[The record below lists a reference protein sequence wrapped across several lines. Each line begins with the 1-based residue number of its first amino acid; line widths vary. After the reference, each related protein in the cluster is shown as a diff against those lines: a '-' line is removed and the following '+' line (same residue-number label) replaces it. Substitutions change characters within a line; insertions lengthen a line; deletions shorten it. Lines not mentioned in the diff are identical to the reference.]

1 MKVSHNG
8 VREKTGKKKK
18 SILLRVALIAFSIYV
33 VIMMVQL
40 QLELDAS
47 QKLLQGVNDKIAAQQ
62 RINEDLETK
71 NQNLEQHLEQ
81 EAREQGYAKPGEIII
96 YEIPGADKK

>member
-1 MKVSHNG
+1 MKVSGSGARGKN
-8 VREKTGKKKK
+8 EKKKK

-40 QLELDAS
+40 QLELSAS
-47 QKLLQGVNDKIAAQQ
+47 QKQLQDVNDKIAAQQ
-62 RINEDLETK
+62 RVNEDLETK
-71 NQNLEQHLEQ
+71 NQNLDQYLEQ

-96 YEIPGADKK
+96 YEIPGSEKK